1 MTVAIFYVDDAD
13 ISGWWMCTIVG
24 KISFNNAYDD
34 KYINKSQQWKSVE
47 IAVDNANIYAIS
59 TEAVLDLSVEMT
71 SPTP

>member
-34 KYINKSQQWKSVE
+34 KYINKWGQTVGE
-47 IAVDNANIYAIS
+47 IDNR
-59 TEAVLDLSVEMT
+59 M
-71 SPTP
+71 